1 MCNWN
6 ATGRE
11 TGAEIIVEDTMAN
24 DFFRKQGKTSIHRS
38 TKFELLKLTL

>member
-11 TGAEIIVEDTMAN
+11 IGAEIIVEDTMAN
-24 DFFRKQGKTSIHRS
+24 DFFESKEKHQFIGPQSLN
-38 TKFELLKLTL
+38 F